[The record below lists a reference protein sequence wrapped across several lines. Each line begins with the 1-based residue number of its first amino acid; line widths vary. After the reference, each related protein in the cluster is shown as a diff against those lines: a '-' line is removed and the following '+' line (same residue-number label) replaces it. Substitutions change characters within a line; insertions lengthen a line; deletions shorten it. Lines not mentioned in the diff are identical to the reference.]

1 VLLSVS
7 HRKPRSM
14 SYSSP
19 SYELQHST
27 RRPAG
32 SGVVVLWIMMA
43 LTLAWFIPYA
53 TEVSIG
59 IIGAG

>member
-1 VLLSVS
+1 
-7 HRKPRSM
+7 M